1 MQKPSLLYMLVLIGG
16 ICSGKSTVSKY
27 LASKGAYRIDLDA
40 CAHEV
45 LQGDDT
51 CKEQLV
57 DHFGAD
63 ILDSTGHISRT
74 RLAAR
79 AFSSARTSAELE
91 RITHPAIFRLVELQ
105 MTQIAERVVS
115 ASAPAAALEVPA
127 HASTAP
133 VPASTTQTPALVV
146 VELPLPDKA
155 PALLTIADETMCV
168 LASRAQRTRLA
179 RKRSITA
186 LELSARMRLQP
197 DDAAYKAHA
206 SYCIENDG
214 SMPELVEK
222 VDEWLCAR
230 VRSHAFV
237 LANKEGACESSA
249 LF

>member
-115 ASAPAAALEVPA
+115 ASAPAPA
-127 HASTAP
+127 SAAP

-206 SYCIENDG
+206 SYCIENEG

-249 LF
+249 LL

>member
-27 LASKGAYRIDLDA
+27 LASRGAYRIDLDA

-45 LQGDDT
+45 LRSDDA
-51 CKEQLV
+51 CKEHLV

-63 ILDSTGHISRT
+63 ILDGTGHISRT

-115 ASAPAAALEVPA
+115 ASAPAP
-127 HASTAP
+127 ASTAP

-186 LELSARMRLQP
+186 PELSERMRLQP
-197 DDAAYKAHA
+197 DDAAYKAYA
-206 SYCIENDG
+206 SYCIENEG

-249 LF
+249 LL

>member
-115 ASAPAAALEVPA
+115 ASAPAPA
-127 HASTAP
+127 SVAP
-133 VPASTTQTPALVV
+133 VPAFTTQTPALVV

-206 SYCIENDG
+206 SYCIENEG

>member
-115 ASAPAAALEVPA
+115 ASAPAPA
-127 HASTAP
+127 SVAP

-197 DDAAYKAHA
+197 DDAAYKAYA
-206 SYCIENDG
+206 SYCIENEG

-249 LF
+249 LL

>member
-45 LQGDDT
+45 LRSDDA

-57 DHFGAD
+57 DHFGTD
-63 ILDSTGHISRT
+63 ILDNTGHISRS

-105 MTQIAERVVS
+105 MTQIAEHVVS
-115 ASAPAAALEVPA
+115 ASASAPAPA
-127 HASTAP
+127 SAAP

-168 LASRAQRTRLA
+168 VASRAQRTRLA

-186 LELSARMRLQP
+186 PELSARMRLQP
-197 DDAAYKAHA
+197 DDAAYKAYA
-206 SYCIENDG
+206 SYCIENEG

-249 LF
+249 LL

>member
-45 LQGDDT
+45 LRSDDA

-115 ASAPAAALEVPA
+115 ASAPAPA
-127 HASTAP
+127 SVAP
-133 VPASTTQTPALVV
+133 VPASTTHPPALVV

-186 LELSARMRLQP
+186 PELSERMRLQP

-206 SYCIENDG
+206 SYCIENEG

>member
-27 LASKGAYRIDLDA
+27 LASKGTYRIDLDA

-45 LQGDDT
+45 LRSDDA

-115 ASAPAAALEVPA
+115 ASAPAPA
-127 HASTAP
+127 SAAP

-186 LELSARMRLQP
+186 PELSARMRLQP
-197 DDAAYKAHA
+197 DDATYKAYA
-206 SYCIENDG
+206 SYCIENEG

>member
-63 ILDSTGHISRT
+63 ILDSTGHISRP

-115 ASAPAAALEVPA
+115 ASAPAPA
-127 HASTAP
+127 SVAP

-206 SYCIENDG
+206 SYCIENEG

>member
-115 ASAPAAALEVPA
+115 ASAPAPA
-127 HASTAP
+127 SAAP

-206 SYCIENDG
+206 SYCIENEG

>member
-27 LASKGAYRIDLDA
+27 LASRGAYRIDLDA

-45 LQGDDT
+45 LRSDDA

-115 ASAPAAALEVPA
+115 ASAPAP
-127 HASTAP
+127 ASTAP

-186 LELSARMRLQP
+186 PELSERMRLQP
-197 DDAAYKAHA
+197 DDAAYKAYA
-206 SYCIENDG
+206 SYCIENEG

-249 LF
+249 LL

>member
-115 ASAPAAALEVPA
+115 ASAPAPA
-127 HASTAP
+127 SAAP

-206 SYCIENDG
+206 SYFIENEG

>member
-45 LQGDDT
+45 LKGDDT

-115 ASAPAAALEVPA
+115 ASAPAP
-127 HASTAP
+127 ASTAP

-186 LELSARMRLQP
+186 PELSERMRLQP
-197 DDAAYKAHA
+197 DDAAYKAYA
-206 SYCIENDG
+206 SYCIENEG

-249 LF
+249 LL

>member
-79 AFSSARTSAELE
+79 AFSSARASAELE

-115 ASAPAAALEVPA
+115 ASAPAPASAAL
-127 HASTAP
+127 

-206 SYCIENDG
+206 SYCIENEG

-222 VDEWLCAR
+222 VNEWLCAR

>member
-115 ASAPAAALEVPA
+115 ASTPAPASA
-127 HASTAP
+127 AP

-206 SYCIENDG
+206 SYCIENEG

-249 LF
+249 LL

>member
-115 ASAPAAALEVPA
+115 ASAPAPA
-127 HASTAP
+127 SVAP

-186 LELSARMRLQP
+186 LELSARVRLQP

-206 SYCIENDG
+206 SYCIENQG

>member
-27 LASKGAYRIDLDA
+27 LASRGAYRIDLDA

-45 LQGDDT
+45 LRSDDA

-74 RLAAR
+74 RLAACV
-79 AFSSARTSAELE
+79 FSSARTSAELE

-115 ASAPAAALEVPA
+115 ASAPAPA
-127 HASTAP
+127 SAAP

-206 SYCIENDG
+206 SYCIENEG

>member
-16 ICSGKSTVSKY
+16 MCSGKSTVSKY

-45 LQGDDT
+45 LKGDDT

-74 RLAAR
+74 RLAAH

-91 RITHPAIFRLVELQ
+91 CITHPAIFRLVELQ
-105 MTQIAERVVS
+105 MTQIAEHVVS
-115 ASAPAAALEVPA
+115 ASASAPAPA
-127 HASTAP
+127 SAAP

-155 PALLTIADETMCV
+155 PALLTIADETMCIV
-168 LASRAQRTRLA
+168 ASRAQRTRLA
-179 RKRSITA
+179 RKRSITPF
-186 LELSARMRLQP
+186 ELSARMRLQP
-197 DDAAYKAHA
+197 DDAAYKGYA
-206 SYCIENDG
+206 SYCIENEG
-214 SMPELVEK
+214 SMHELVEK

>member
-1 MQKPSLLYMLVLIGG
+1 M
-16 ICSGKSTVSKY
+16 SKY

-115 ASAPAAALEVPA
+115 ASAPAPA
-127 HASTAP
+127 SAAP

-186 LELSARMRLQP
+186 LELSARMRLQL

-206 SYCIENDG
+206 SYCIENEG

>member
-115 ASAPAAALEVPA
+115 ASAPAPA
-127 HASTAP
+127 SVAP

-206 SYCIENDG
+206 SYCIENEG

-249 LF
+249 LL

>member
-16 ICSGKSTVSKY
+16 ICSGKTTVSKY

-45 LQGDDT
+45 LQSDDA
-51 CKEQLV
+51 CKDQLV

-74 RLAAR
+74 RLALH

-91 RITHPAIFRLVELQ
+91 HITHPAIFRLVELQ
-105 MTQIAERVVS
+105 MTQIAERVLS
-115 ASAPAAALEVPA
+115 ASAPAPA
-127 HASTAP
+127 SAAP

-155 PALLTIADETMCV
+155 PALLTIADETMCI

-206 SYCIENDG
+206 SYCIENEG

-249 LF
+249 LL

>member
-16 ICSGKSTVSKY
+16 MCSGKSTVSKY

-115 ASAPAAALEVPA
+115 ASAPAPA
-127 HASTAP
+127 SAAP

-206 SYCIENDG
+206 SYCIENEG

>member
-115 ASAPAAALEVPA
+115 ASAPA
-127 HASTAP
+127 
-133 VPASTTQTPALVV
+133 PASTTQTPALVV

-206 SYCIENDG
+206 SYCIENEG

>member
-1 MQKPSLLYMLVLIGG
+1 M
-16 ICSGKSTVSKY
+16 SKY

-40 CAHEV
+40 CTHEV
-45 LQGDDT
+45 LRSDDA

-63 ILDSTGHISRT
+63 ILDGTGHISRT

-115 ASAPAAALEVPA
+115 ASAPAP
-127 HASTAP
+127 ASTAP

-186 LELSARMRLQP
+186 SELSERMRLQP
-197 DDAAYKAHA
+197 DDAAYKAYA
-206 SYCIENDG
+206 SYCIENEG

-249 LF
+249 LL

>member
-27 LASKGAYRIDLDA
+27 LASRGAYRIDLDA

-45 LQGDDT
+45 LRSDDA

-63 ILDSTGHISRT
+63 ILDDTGHISRT

-115 ASAPAAALEVPA
+115 ASAPAP
-127 HASTAP
+127 ASTAP

-186 LELSARMRLQP
+186 PELSERMRLQP
-197 DDAAYKAHA
+197 DDAAYKAYA
-206 SYCIENDG
+206 SYCIENEG

-249 LF
+249 LL

>member
-115 ASAPAAALEVPA
+115 ASAPAPA
-127 HASTAP
+127 SVAP

-197 DDAAYKAHA
+197 EDAAYKAHA
-206 SYCIENDG
+206 SYCIENEG

>member
-115 ASAPAAALEVPA
+115 ASAPAPA
-127 HASTAP
+127 SVAP

-155 PALLTIADETMCV
+155 PALLTIADETMYV

-186 LELSARMRLQP
+186 PELSARMRLQP
-197 DDAAYKAHA
+197 DDATYKAYA
-206 SYCIENDG
+206 SYYIENEG

-230 VRSHAFV
+230 VCSHAFV

-249 LF
+249 LL

>member
-79 AFSSARTSAELE
+79 AFFSARTSAELE

-115 ASAPAAALEVPA
+115 ASAPAPA
-127 HASTAP
+127 SVAP

-206 SYCIENDG
+206 SYCIENEG

>member
-115 ASAPAAALEVPA
+115 ASAPAP
-127 HASTAP
+127 ASTAP

-186 LELSARMRLQP
+186 PELSERMRLQP

-206 SYCIENDG
+206 SYCIENEG

-249 LF
+249 LL

>member
-27 LASKGAYRIDLDA
+27 LASRGAYRIDLDA

-45 LQGDDT
+45 LRSDDA

-115 ASAPAAALEVPA
+115 ASAPAP
-127 HASTAP
+127 ASTAP

-155 PALLTIADETMCV
+155 RALLTIADETMCV

-186 LELSARMRLQP
+186 PELSERMRLQP
-197 DDAAYKAHA
+197 DDAAYKAYA
-206 SYCIENDG
+206 SYCIENEG

-249 LF
+249 LL

>member
-16 ICSGKSTVSKY
+16 ICSGKTTVSKY

-45 LQGDDT
+45 LQSDDA
-51 CKEQLV
+51 CKDQLV

-74 RLAAR
+74 RLALH

-91 RITHPAIFRLVELQ
+91 HITHPAIFRLVELQ
-105 MTQIAERVVS
+105 MTQIAERVLS
-115 ASAPAAALEVPA
+115 ASAPAPA
-127 HASTAP
+127 SAAP

-155 PALLTIADETMCV
+155 PALLTIADETMCI

-197 DDAAYKAHA
+197 YDAAYKAHA
-206 SYCIENDG
+206 SYCIENEG

-249 LF
+249 LL

>member
-115 ASAPAAALEVPA
+115 ASAPAPA
-127 HASTAP
+127 SVAP

-186 LELSARMRLQP
+186 PELSERMRLQP
-197 DDAAYKAHA
+197 DDAAYKAYA
-206 SYCIENDG
+206 SYCIENEG

-249 LF
+249 LL

>member
-115 ASAPAAALEVPA
+115 ASAPAPA
-127 HASTAP
+127 SAVP

-186 LELSARMRLQP
+186 PELSERMRLQP
-197 DDAAYKAHA
+197 DDAAYKAYA
-206 SYCIENDG
+206 SYCIENEG

-249 LF
+249 LL

>member
-115 ASAPAAALEVPA
+115 ASAPAP
-127 HASTAP
+127 ASTAP

-197 DDAAYKAHA
+197 DDAAYKAYA
-206 SYCIENDG
+206 SYCIENEG

>member
-115 ASAPAAALEVPA
+115 ASAPAPASAA
-127 HASTAP
+127 
-133 VPASTTQTPALVV
+133 PASTTQTPALVV

-206 SYCIENDG
+206 SYCIENEG

>member
-63 ILDSTGHISRT
+63 ILDSAGHISRT

-115 ASAPAAALEVPA
+115 ASAPAPA
-127 HASTAP
+127 SVAP

-206 SYCIENDG
+206 SYCIENEG

>member
-91 RITHPAIFRLVELQ
+91 RITHPAIFRLVELK

-115 ASAPAAALEVPA
+115 ASAPAPA
-127 HASTAP
+127 SAAP

-206 SYCIENDG
+206 SYCIENEG

>member
-105 MTQIAERVVS
+105 MTQIAELVVS
-115 ASAPAAALEVPA
+115 ASAPASASAAL
-127 HASTAP
+127 

-206 SYCIENDG
+206 SYCIENEG

-249 LF
+249 LL